1 MVNKKPNVILFF
13 VDDLGYGDVSAFNP
27 ESKIKTKNLDK
38 LAEAGMKFTDSHA
51 TSAVC
56 SPSRYGLLT
65 GRYNWRSRL
74 KSYVLPGDSES
85 LIEEDRETLAS
96 MLKKEGYH
104 TAAVGK
110 WHLGLGWQLLEEKQY
125 EKFGLNPNDFEETEY
140 QHGRDGVFDPTV
152 GIFDFEG
159 LDIDYSKPIT
169 FGPNQ
174 LGFDYFY
181 GTPAS
186 LDQPPFVIIENDRVT
201 EEPNAISGLA
211 QLDRMGATQQQEW
224 QNGVIAPNFIHIDV
238 PDMMQNKVL
247 DLVDEYS
254 ETEDPFFIYY
264 PNHLVHGPIVPK
276 PEFEGKSGVGI
287 YGDFVL
293 QLDHYVGEIMDKL
306 KEKGIFED
314 TIFIFTSDN
323 GVSGVAGL
331 DHLRSLG
338 HESSYKFRGTKFDI
352 YEGGHREPTIVTY
365 PKIIEGGTSSDAMV
379 SHSDL
384 YQSIADLLKVETADN
399 EGEDSISNLPLWTG
413 EKESIREDIVH
424 SSANGGFS
432 IRRGFWKLVM
442 VKDSG
447 AAFPTGDSADYYVA
461 SQLYDLRDDISEEH
475 NVIEEHPELVEKLT
489 RALEDQI
496 KSGRSTEGSEQLNNF
511 SNPSGKWDQIQF
523 VSNYDEYMEELKT
536 KFQDHK

>member
-1 MVNKKPNVILFF
+1 MAQKKPNVVLVFA
-13 VDDLGYGDVSAFNP
+13 DDLGYGDVSAFNP
-27 ESKIKTKNLDK
+27 DSKIKTKNLDR
-38 LAEAGMKFTDSHA
+38 LAERGMKFTDSHA

-74 KSYVLPGDSES
+74 KSYVLPGDSDA

-96 MLKKEGYH
+96 MLQKEGYN

-110 WHLGLGWQLLEEKQY
+110 WHLGLGWQFLDEKQY
-125 EKFGLNPNDFEETEY
+125 EKFGLDPDDFEEYEN
-140 QHGRDGVFDPTV
+140 QHGRNGVFDPAE

-169 FGPNQ
+169 YGPNQ
-174 LGFDYFY
+174 MGFDYFY

-201 EEPNAISGLA
+201 MEPDHITGEPN
-211 QLDRMGATQQQEW
+211 LDRRGATQQQLW
-224 QNGVIAPNFIHIDV
+224 QNGVAAPNFVHKYV

-247 DLVDEYS
+247 ELINEWGDE
-254 ETEDPFFIYY
+254 EDPFFIYY
-264 PNHLVHGPIVPK
+264 PNHLVHQPIIPTPK
-276 PEFEGKSGVGI
+276 YEGKSGIGI

-293 QLDHYVGEIMDKL
+293 QLDGYVGEIIDKL
-306 KEKGIFED
+306 EEKGIFDD

-331 DHLRSLG
+331 DHLESVG
-338 HESSYKFRGTKFDI
+338 HHPSYEFRGTKFDI
-352 YEGGHREPTIVTY
+352 WEGGHREPTIVSY
-365 PKIIEGGTSSDAMV
+365 PKVINGGTESDAMV
-379 SHSDL
+379 SHSDF
-384 YQSIADLLKVETADN
+384 YVTIAELLDTDVADD

-413 EKESIREDIVH
+413 EKESVREDIIH

-447 AAFPTGDSADYYVA
+447 AFFPEEEPENYFVA
-461 SQLYDLRDDISEEH
+461 SQLYDLRDDISEEN
-475 NVIEEHPELVEKLT
+475 NVIADHPEIVEELT
-489 RALEDQI
+489 RSLEEQI
-496 KSGRSTEGSEQLNNF
+496 KSGRTTEGEEQLNNF
-511 SNPSGKWDQIQF
+511 SNPSGEWDQIKF
-523 VSNYDEYMEELKT
+523 IADYDEYMDNLKS
-536 KFQDHK
+536 KLQANN

>member
-1 MVNKKPNVILFF
+1 MVEKKPNIVLFF

-27 ESKIKTKNLDK
+27 ESKIHTKNIDK
-38 LAEAGMKFTDSHA
+38 LAKSGMKFTDSHA

-74 KSYVLPGDSES
+74 KSYVLPGDSDS

-96 MLKKEGYH
+96 MLKEEGYN

-110 WHLGLGWQLLEEKQY
+110 WHLGLGWKFLDERQY
-125 EKFGLNPNDFEETEY
+125 EKFGLDPDDYEESEY
-140 QHGRDGVFDPTV
+140 QHGRDDVFDPTV
-152 GIFDFEG
+152 GLFDMEG

-201 EEPNAISGLA
+201 EEPNDITGTPG
-211 QLDRMGATQQQEW
+211 LDRFGATQQQQW
-224 QNGVIAPNFIHIDV
+224 QNGVIAPNFVHKEV
-238 PDMMQNKVL
+238 PDMMQDKVL
-247 DLVDEYS
+247 ELINNYS
-254 ETEDPFFIYY
+254 EEEDPFFIYY
-264 PNHLVHGPIVPK
+264 PNHLVHGPLIPK
-276 PEFEGKSGVGI
+276 PQFEGKSGIGI

-293 QLDHYVGEIMDKL
+293 QLDSYVGQIMDKL
-306 KEKGIFED
+306 KEKEIFDD

-331 DHLRSLG
+331 NHLESLG
-338 HESSYKFRGTKFDI
+338 HESSAEFRGKKFEI
-352 YEGGHREPTIVTY
+352 WEGGHREPTVISY
-365 PKIIEGGTSSDAMV
+365 PNMIKSDIESDAMI
-379 SHSDL
+379 SHSDI
-384 YQSIADLLKVETADN
+384 YHTIAELLDIDVTDD
-399 EGEDSISNLPLWTG
+399 EGEDSVSNLPLWTG
-413 EKESIREDIVH
+413 KKQSVRDDIVH

-432 IRRGFWKLVM
+432 IRRGFWKLTM
-442 VKDSG
+442 VRDSG
-447 AAFPTGDSADYYVA
+447 VTAPESEPEEYFVA
-461 SQLYDLRDDISEEH
+461 SQLYDLRDDISEEN
-475 NVIEEHPELVEKLT
+475 NVIAEYPEIVEELT

-496 KSGRSTEGSEQLNNF
+496 KSGRSTEGSEQINNF
-511 SNPSGKWDQIQF
+511 SNPSGDWDQIKF
-523 VSNYDEYMEELKT
+523 IPDYDDYMSELKE
-536 KFQDHK
+536 KLK

>member
-1 MVNKKPNVILFF
+1 M
-13 VDDLGYGDVSAFNP
+13 DDLGYGDVSAFNP

-74 KSYVLPGDSES
+74 KSYVLPGDSDS

-96 MLKKEGYH
+96 MLKKEGYN
-104 TAAVGK
+104 TSAVGK

-125 EKFGLNPNDFEETEY
+125 EKFDLDSNDFEETEY
-140 QHGRDGVFDPTV
+140 QHGRDDVFDPTV

-169 FGPNQ
+169 LGPNQ

-224 QNGVIAPNFIHIDV
+224 QNGVIAPNFIHIEV

-254 ETEDPFFIYY
+254 KTEDPFFIYY
-264 PNHLVHGPIVPK
+264 PNYLVHGPIVPK

-293 QLDHYVGEIMDKL
+293 QLDHYVGEIMEKL
-306 KEKGIFED
+306 KGKGIFED
-314 TIFIFTSDN
+314 TIFVFTSDN

-413 EKESIREDIVH
+413 EKEIIRKDIVH

-447 AAFPTGDSADYYVA
+447 AVFPTGDSADYYVA

-475 NVIEEHPELVEKLT
+475 NVIEEHPELVEELT

-496 KSGRSTEGSEQLNNF
+496 KSGRSTEDSEQLNNF